1 MNANQTE
8 IARHKTA
15 IRRPSFSLPIKCLLR
30 DGLVH
35 AETTV
40 FDYGC
45 GHGQD
50 IELLRGS
57 GIPCD
62 GWDPAFRADGQ
73 KKPADVVNIGYV
85 INVIEDAQERT
96 KAVRSAWEL
105 TTKLLV
111 VAAQIEF
118 AAPDRDH
125 PRFADGVITSRGTFQ
140 KYYTQH
146 ELREYLE
153 GELATDAI
161 PAAPGVFYL
170 FKDEATKQQFLA
182 TRFHRRIAVPR
193 KRISELRFEQNL
205 DVLEPLMAA
214 LTQLGRLP
222 GPEEF
227 PQSADVIERI
237 GSLNKAFALIRRVTE
252 EQPWEDIAQRRTED
266 LLVYLALSR
275 FGRRPKISQLP
286 AGIQRDVKAFLG
298 SYSQACT
305 RADTLLFRAGD
316 PTAIDAACQKAGV
329 GKLVDNALIVHRTA
343 LDYLPPILR
352 IYEGCARALVGDIDE
367 ANLIKLHRFS
377 GKVTYIAYPEF
388 DEKPH
393 PALRLRVKVTLPTLA
408 IDFFDYSNWQDPPLL
423 FRKEQFLPADH
434 PLYEKFSR
442 LTRQE
447 EKRGLLDQIDDS
459 APASR
464 WQMRL
469 TESGCAVRGHQ
480 VVRTTKT

>member
-1 MNANQTE
+1 MNANATE

-15 IRRPSFSLPIKCLLR
+15 IRRPGFSLPIKCLLR

-35 AETTV
+35 AETSV
-40 FDYGC
+40 FDFGC

-62 GWDPAFRADGQ
+62 GWDPAFRADGE
-73 KKPADVVNIGYV
+73 KRPADVVNIGYV

-96 KAVRSAWEL
+96 EAVRSAWDL

-125 PRFADGVITSRGTFQ
+125 PRFGDGVITSRGTFQ
-140 KYYTQH
+140 KYYTQN
-146 ELREYLE
+146 ELRQYLE

-227 PQSADVIERI
+227 PQSADLIDRF
-237 GSLNKAFALIRRVTE
+237 GSLKKAFALIRRVTE
-252 EQPWEDIAQRRTED
+252 EQPWERCLAYCCERR
-266 LLVYLALSR
+266 R
-275 FGRRPKISQLP
+275 G
-286 AGIQRDVKAFLG
+286 
-298 SYSQACT
+298 
-305 RADTLLFRAGD
+305 
-316 PTAIDAACQKAGV
+316 AIDQTC
-329 GKLVDNALIVHRTA
+329 HR
-343 LDYLPPILR
+343 
-352 IYEGCARALVGDIDE
+352 V
-367 ANLIKLHRFS
+367 
-377 GKVTYIAYPEF
+377 
-388 DEKPH
+388 
-393 PALRLRVKVTLPTLA
+393 
-408 IDFFDYSNWQDPPLL
+408 LL
-423 FRKEQFLPADH
+423 
-434 PLYEKFSR
+434 
-442 LTRQE
+442 
-447 EKRGLLDQIDDS
+447 
-459 APASR
+459 
-464 WQMRL
+464 
-469 TESGCAVRGHQ
+469 
-480 VVRTTKT
+480 